1 MGFFGRKGLGSNSN
15 GPGKKG
21 GGLSWMQAIQEAK
34 IKKSRMND
42 LKNIYQENQSEFVLN
57 KRVLV
62 MFNTF

>member
-15 GPGKKG
+15 GPGKKGG

-42 LKNIYQENQSEFVLN
+42 LKNIYHENQSEFV
-57 KRVLV
+57 
-62 MFNTF
+62 